1 MAWPSR
7 HARRSRD
14 LRCARAVSR
23 DVSRGVSLVEALVAL
38 AVMAFGMLAIVG
50 IQSTMRLNSDVAKQ
64 RSEAVRIA
72 QETMERWRSFS
83 VLDPDGVNVSYATIV
98 SVDEQVVVGYTTNTT
113 YNLTRT
119 LSEPAGQNHK
129 ALEVVVNWLDR
140 SGVVQRVVLHGVI
153 AGIDPALSG
162 SVGVTPAGNPSKRP
176 RNRHAGIPPLAQD
189 MGNGSSAFKPPQAGG
204 GSVAWVF
211 NNTTGMITGLCT
223 VSAATDNGGFVLSDI
238 ESCSNNTL
246 AHLLSGFVRFAGGA
260 SQPTAAE
267 AENPT
272 GLVRRLDMN
281 LVLSTPPGPSGQ
293 EAQWSH
299 PSLPECYDDAPA
311 TTADVLART
320 TVAYYC
326 LIPAN
331 TKRVWAGFSTI
342 VPLAFT
348 DDPAT
353 EWPIPFAGV
362 PSPTHRLCRY
372 TPALNDTQVVPN
384 SQHPREYKVKYLD
397 PDRGLLPI
405 PTPPLPNQNFF
416 VVNIAHTCPTDTTAN
431 PASGDFI
438 NANTLEQLPLPSTP

>member
-1 MAWPSR
+1 MA
-7 HARRSRD
+7 
-14 LRCARAVSR
+14 AVSQHR
-23 DVSRGVSLVEALVAL
+23 RRVVENARGVSLVEALVAL

-72 QETMERWRSFS
+72 QETMERWRGFS
-83 VLDPDGVNVSYATIV
+83 VLAPDGVHLAYVSIA
-98 SVDEQVVVGYTTNTT
+98 SVGDEVVVGYTTNTSYT
-113 YNLTRT
+113 LVRT
-119 LSEPAGQNHK
+119 ASEPAGQNHK
-129 ALEVVVNWLDR
+129 VLQVAVNWVDR
-140 SGVVQRVVLHGVI
+140 SGGAQSVVLHGVI
-153 AGIDPALSG
+153 AGIEPGLSG
-162 SVGVTPAGNPSKRP
+162 SVSVTPAGNPSKRP
-176 RNRHAGIPPLAQD
+176 RNRHAGIPPMAQD

-223 VSAATDNGGFVLSDI
+223 VSAATTNGSFVLSDI
-238 ESCSNNTL
+238 EGCSNNTL

-267 AENPT
+267 AEAPT

-293 EAQWSH
+293 ETQWAH
-299 PSLPECYDDAPA
+299 PGPPECYDDAPA

-320 TVAYYC
+320 AVAYYC

-331 TKRVWAGFSTI
+331 TKLVWAGFSTI
-342 VPLAFT
+342 LPLAFT
-348 DDPAT
+348 DDPAS
-353 EWPIPFAGV
+353 EWSIPFAGV

-372 TPALNDTQVVPN
+372 TPALSDTQVVPN
-384 SQHPREYKVKYLD
+384 SQHPREYTVRYLD

-405 PTPPLPNQNFF
+405 PTPPLPNQNFL
-416 VVNIAHTCPTDTTAN
+416 VVDIAHTCPTDTAAN
-431 PASGDFI
+431 PAIGDFI